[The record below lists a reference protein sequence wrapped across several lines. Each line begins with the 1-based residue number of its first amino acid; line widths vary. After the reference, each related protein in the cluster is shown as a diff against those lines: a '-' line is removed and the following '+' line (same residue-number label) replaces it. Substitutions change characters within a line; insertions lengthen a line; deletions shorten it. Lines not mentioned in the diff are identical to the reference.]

1 MNTLRFAVITAFF
14 AVLAFSHVPAFAASD
29 QEIEALREEIKAMKS
44 EYENR
49 ILKMEEKLVE
59 MRTEAS
65 QAKTTY
71 SKSKDKA
78 YPGRAIYNSNLNPS
92 IGAIL
97 GGRFAAFSSDEGEIP
112 GFVLGHEGERGAE
125 GISLGETELNV
136 STSVDD
142 KFYGHITTALA
153 DHGDGVEIE
162 LEEAY
167 VETLPG
173 SGLPT
178 GATIRIGRA
187 FWTLGYM
194 NEHHAHGDDF
204 ADRPLPYRVFL
215 D

>member
-14 AVLAFSHVPAFAASD
+14 AILPFSHISASAASD
-29 QEIEALREEIKAMKS
+29 QDIEALRKEIQTMRS

-49 ILKMEEKLVE
+49 ILKMEEKLAE
-59 MRTEAS
+59 METEAS

-71 SKSKDKA
+71 SKSKDSA
-78 YPGRAIYNSNLNPS
+78 YPSRVIYNRNLNPS

-97 GGRFAAFSSDEGEIP
+97 GGRFAAFSSDEDEIP

-125 GISLGETELNV
+125 GISLGETEFNF

-173 SGLPT
+173 LGLPA
-178 GATIRIGRA
+178 GASDKNGPRVLDYGIPERA
-187 FWTLGYM
+187 SL
-194 NEHHAHGDDF
+194 
-204 ADRPLPYRVFL
+204 PL
-215 D
+215 